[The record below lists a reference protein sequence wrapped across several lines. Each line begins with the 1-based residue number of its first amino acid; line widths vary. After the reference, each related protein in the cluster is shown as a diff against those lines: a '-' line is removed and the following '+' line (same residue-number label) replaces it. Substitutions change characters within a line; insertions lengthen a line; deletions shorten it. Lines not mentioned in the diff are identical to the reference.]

1 MEILRLRVYR
11 DFFLMPFLQR
21 KWYDFT
27 EISYLSHKISVN
39 FTQNLQEKYQVYIHI
54 LWDLSTENVLK
65 FTDFLRSY
73 EISVNARIYKVRNL
87 QGNVDILQRFN

>member
-11 DFFLMPFLQR
+11 DFFLMPILQR

-27 EISYLSHKISVN
+27 EICCLSHKISVN
-39 FTQNLQEKYQVYIHI
+39 FTQNLQEKYHI
-54 LWDLSTENVLK
+54 LWDLTTENVLK

-73 EISVNARIYKVRNL
+73 EISVNARIYRVRNL